1 MAAIPRKPAA
11 VRSNIIP
18 PNRPLTVALIVGII
32 ALIAYG
38 VYRGDPATFVIVA
51 ALVVFFALPAILL
64 YTANRRARL
73 HTPLTAESDDADDAD
88 EPDDADHP
96 HADMS

>member
-1 MAAIPRKPAA
+1 M
-11 VRSNIIP
+11 RSDIIP
-18 PNRPLTVALIVGII
+18 PNRALTIALIVGII

-38 VYRGDPATFVIVA
+38 IYRGDPATFVIVA

-73 HTPLTAESDDADDAD
+73 QTPPQESEETRESEETQESEETD
-88 EPDDADHP
+88 EAHHP
-96 HADMS
+96 PSDTSSH